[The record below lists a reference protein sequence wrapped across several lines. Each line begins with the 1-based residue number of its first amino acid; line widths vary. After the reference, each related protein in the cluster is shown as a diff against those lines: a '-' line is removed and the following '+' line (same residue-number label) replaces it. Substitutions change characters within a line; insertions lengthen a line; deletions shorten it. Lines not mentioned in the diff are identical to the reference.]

1 MAQASYCLHSGLMT
15 TTKLTLI
22 ASLSLIALAAAP
34 AHAGTAGGAP
44 AKATDAAGA
53 APAAPAPLSKPA
65 AASARM
71 SGPAI
76 LAATAAPKSASTRP
90 AGAVPGPAYSLP
102 QLLDMAQSTNKGV
115 VAAEAGVDAA
125 AAAISSAR
133 AYPNPQVEVMYG
145 RLSGKQPGVTSGNAP
160 SYAVVQKLDY
170 PHQRSLREAMAT
182 RGLESSQAVRQ
193 GFRADLGA
201 RVKTAYYNVLRRE
214 SELHAA
220 EEDLAM
226 MRQIHSRARL
236 RVEVGEAPRYEL
248 IKAETELLASQKS
261 QQTAELRVNQA
272 KAALRQQVGGA
283 MPGGQF
289 SLAGTLGQSP
299 DVPPLPVLRDTMT
312 ASNAELVQR
321 RMELERASLG
331 VDYQRSL
338 RWPEVAVR
346 ASTDRQP
353 DNNVSQIGLVMTI
366 PLWDRRSGPVGEATA
381 QATQAR
387 SALEAREFE
396 LTQELETAYRQ
407 YEITQAQVTALESGI
422 VREAESALGVAE
434 AAYRFGERG
443 ILDYIDAQR
452 VLRGARNELIAAQY
466 ELQVAA
472 IQIEKLMST
481 APGATAA
488 PGLQPTSTIEQ
499 K

>member
-1 MAQASYCLHSGLMT
+1 MT

-22 ASLSLIALAAAP
+22 ASLSLMALAVAP
-34 AHAGTAGGAP
+34 AQAGAQGGTT
-44 AKATDAAGA
+44 AKATDPAGA
-53 APAAPAPLSKPA
+53 PARTPLSKPA
-65 AASARM
+65 AAPLPGA
-71 SGPAI
+71 AI
-76 LAATAAPKSASTRP
+76 LAAAAIPKAAP
-90 AGAVPGPAYSLP
+90 AGAAAAGPAYSLP
-102 QLLDMAQSTNKGV
+102 RLLDLAQSTNKGV
-115 VAAEAGVDAA
+115 AAAEANVDAA
-125 AAAISSAR
+125 SAAISSAR

-160 SYAVVQKLDY
+160 SYAVVQKFDY
-170 PHQRSLREAMAT
+170 PHQRSLREAMAS

-193 GFRADLGA
+193 GFRADLAA
-201 RVKTAYYNVLRRE
+201 RVKTAYYDVLRRE

-283 MPGGQF
+283 MPGQF
-289 SLAGTLGQSP
+289 SLAGTLGQAP
-299 DVPPLPVLRDTMT
+299 DVPPLPALRDTMT
-312 ASNAELVQR
+312 AGNAELVQR
-321 RMELERASLG
+321 RMELERAQLG
-331 VDYQRSL
+331 VDYQKSL
-338 RWPEVAVR
+338 RWPEVALR

-353 DNNVSQIGLVMTI
+353 DNNVSQIGLILTI

-387 SALEAREFE
+387 SALEMREFE
-396 LTQELETAYRQ
+396 LTQELEAAYRQ
-407 YEITQAQVTALESGI
+407 YEINQAQVTALESGI

-443 ILDYIDAQR
+443 ILDYLDAQR

-466 ELQVAA
+466 DLQLAA

-488 PGLQPTSTIEQ
+488 PGLQPTSNIEQ

>member
-1 MAQASYCLHSGLMT
+1 MT

-22 ASLSLIALAAAP
+22 ASLSLMALAAAP
-34 AHAGTAGGAP
+34 AQAGAQAGAS
-44 AKATDAAGA
+44 AKATDLAA
-53 APAAPAPLSKPA
+53 APAARAPLAKPA
-65 AASARM
+65 AAPLPGA
-71 SGPAI
+71 AI
-76 LAATAAPKSASTRP
+76 LAAAAVPKTAP
-90 AGAVPGPAYSLP
+90 AGAAAAGPAYSLP
-102 QLLDMAQSTNKGV
+102 QLLDLAQSTNKGV
-115 VAAEAGVDAA
+115 AAAEANVDAA
-125 AAAISSAR
+125 SAAISSAR
-133 AYPNPQVEVMYG
+133 AYPNPQVEVLYG
-145 RLSGKQPGVTSGNAP
+145 RMSGKQPGVASGNAP
-160 SYAVVQKLDY
+160 SYAVVQKFDY

-182 RGLESSQAVRQ
+182 RGLESSQALRQ
-193 GFRADLGA
+193 GFRADLAA
-201 RVKTAYYNVLRRE
+201 RVKTAYYDVLRRE

-283 MPGGQF
+283 MPGQF

-299 DVPPLPVLRDTMT
+299 DVPPLPALRDTMT

-321 RMELERASLG
+321 RMELERAQLG
-331 VDYQRSL
+331 VDYQKSL
-338 RWPEVAVR
+338 RWPEVALR

-353 DNNVSQIGLVMTI
+353 DNNVSQIGLILTI
-366 PLWDRRSGPVGEATA
+366 PLWDRRRGPVGEATA

-387 SALEAREFE
+387 SALEMREFE
-396 LTQELETAYRQ
+396 LTQELEAAYRQ
-407 YEITQAQVTALESGI
+407 YEINQAQVTALESGI

-443 ILDYIDAQR
+443 ILDYLDAQR

-466 ELQVAA
+466 DLQLAA

-488 PGLQPTSTIEQ
+488 PGLQPTSNIEQ

>member
-1 MAQASYCLHSGLMT
+1 MT

-22 ASLSLIALAAAP
+22 ASLSLMALAAAP
-34 AHAGTAGGAP
+34 AQAGAQGGTS
-44 AKATDAAGA
+44 AKATDLAGA
-53 APAAPAPLSKPA
+53 ATPAARAPLSKPA
-65 AASARM
+65 AAPLPGA
-71 SGPAI
+71 AI
-76 LAATAAPKSASTRP
+76 LAAA
-90 AGAVPGPAYSLP
+90 AVPKTAPGGAAAAAGPAYSLS
-102 QLLDMAQSTNKGV
+102 QLLDLAQSTNKGV
-115 VAAEAGVDAA
+115 AAAEANVDAA
-125 AAAISSAR
+125 SAAISSAR

-145 RLSGKQPGVTSGNAP
+145 RMSGKQPGVASGNAP
-160 SYAVVQKLDY
+160 SYAVVQKFDY

-182 RGLESSQAVRQ
+182 RGLESSQALRQ
-193 GFRADLGA
+193 GFRADLAA
-201 RVKTAYYNVLRRE
+201 RVKTAYYDVLRRE

-283 MPGGQF
+283 MPGQF

-299 DVPPLPVLRDTMT
+299 DVPPLPALRDTMT
-312 ASNAELVQR
+312 AGNAELVQR
-321 RMELERASLG
+321 RMELERAQLG
-331 VDYQRSL
+331 VDYQKSL
-338 RWPEVAVR
+338 RWPEVALR

-353 DNNVSQIGLVMTI
+353 DNNVSQIGLILTI

-387 SALEAREFE
+387 SALEMREFE
-396 LTQELETAYRQ
+396 LTQELEAAYRQ
-407 YEITQAQVTALESGI
+407 YEINQAQVTALESGI

-443 ILDYIDAQR
+443 ILDYLDAQR

-466 ELQVAA
+466 DLQLAA

-488 PGLQPTSTIEQ
+488 PGLQPTSNIEQ